1 MKEIS
6 VSFLKEGNYKEYIRQ
21 INETDADY
29 IHFDVMDGKFVQ
41 TKNLPLK
48 DLTSLLKIST
58 KKNDVHLMVENPNKY
73 IETLSLYNIEYITIH
88 IEINNFEK
96 YLDKIINYGIKAG
109 IAISPETNIEKVYPY
124 LTKAKEV
131 LIMGVHPGKSGQEF
145 LDVAE
150 EKIIEL
156 KKYLNDNNINVKIA
170 IDGGVNDQ
178 VLDKIKEADIIVS
191 ASYILNDFHNIQKL
205 KEL

>member
-58 KKNDVHLMVENPNKY
+58 KKMMS
-73 IETLSLYNIEYITIH
+73 I
-88 IEINNFEK
+88 
-96 YLDKIINYGIKAG
+96 
-109 IAISPETNIEKVYPY
+109 
-124 LTKAKEV
+124 
-131 LIMGVHPGKSGQEF
+131 
-145 LDVAE
+145 
-150 EKIIEL
+150 
-156 KKYLNDNNINVKIA
+156 
-170 IDGGVNDQ
+170 
-178 VLDKIKEADIIVS
+178 
-191 ASYILNDFHNIQKL
+191 
-205 KEL
+205 

>member
-41 TKNLPLK
+41 AKNLPLK

-109 IAISPETNIEKVYPY
+109 IAISTETNIEKVYPY

-131 LIMGVHPGKSGQEF
+131 LIMGVNPGKSGQEF

-156 KKYLNDNNINVKIA
+156 KKYLNNNNIDVKIA
-170 IDGGVNDQ
+170 IDGGVNDKE
-178 VLDKIKEADIIVS
+178 LDKIKEADIIVS